1 MAPPPG
7 LRPGGG
13 RASMASSHLGPTRRW
28 HVTTTG
34 QWRYV
39 TDGGLETD
47 LIFHHGVDL
56 PEFAAYPLLRTD
68 DGRAL
73 LRSYYEGYA
82 AIAERAGAGLRLES
96 PTWRAHPAWGAALG
110 DDASSLDEANRAAI
124 AFLQEIAGDWS
135 DRVDGTRIV

>member
-7 LRPGGG
+7 LRPGDG

-39 TDGGLETD
+39 TDGGIETD

-56 PEFAAYPLLRTD
+56 PEFAAYPLLWSA

-73 LRSYYEGYA
+73 LRWYYEGYA
-82 AIAERAGAGLRLES
+82 AIAHRAGAGLRLES
-96 PTWRAHPAWGAALG
+96 PTWRANPDWGRVLGHDAAAL
-110 DDASSLDEANRAAI
+110 DAANREAI
-124 AFLQEIAGDWS
+124 AFL
-135 DRVDGTRIV
+135 R